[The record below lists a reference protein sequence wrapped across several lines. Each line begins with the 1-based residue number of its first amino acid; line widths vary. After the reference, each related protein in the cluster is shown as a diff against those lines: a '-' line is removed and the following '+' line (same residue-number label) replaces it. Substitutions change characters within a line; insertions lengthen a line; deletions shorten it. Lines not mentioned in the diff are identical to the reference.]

1 MRTYDPLSVD
11 ELGKNAARALRE
23 HPSMSLPPDP
33 FDGAGVYT
41 LHYAGAFQPY
51 AGMDDATEA
60 IYVGKASPPGGRHGR
75 NAAASPGKALHARL
89 LKHARSIDAVQNL
102 NLTDF
107 QCRWLV
113 LDPVWTGLTEQV
125 LISEYRPIWNVVVGG
140 FGINAPG
147 RGRGRQT
154 RSQWDTVHPG
164 RPEVADLP
172 DREESVDEIL
182 KSIAAHRVANRP
194 MGETR

>member
-23 HPSMSLPPDP
+23 HPSVSLPPDP

-51 AGMDDATEA
+51 SGMDDVAEA
-60 IYVGKASPPGGRHGR
+60 IYVGKASPPGGRQGR
-75 NAAASPGKALHARL
+75 DASASPGKTLHARL
-89 LKHARSIDAVQNL
+89 SKHARSIDAVQNL
-102 NLTDF
+102 DLADF
-107 QCRWLV
+107 RCRWLV

-125 LISEYRPIWNVVVGG
+125 LITEYRPIWNVVVAG

-164 RPEVADLP
+164 RPEVAALP
-172 DREESVDEIL
+172 DREETVDEIL
-182 KSIAAHRVANRP
+182 ESIAAHRLANAQ
-194 MGETR
+194 MGGPN